1 MEACNIALEEAG
13 YNKVK
18 SKVTILKDLDG
29 IVNDFPDAVIV
40 TKKEGRNVYYEYEDK
55 SFSIYNIPLN
65 DDEMAQLAQ
74 TISILSKFEGM
85 PNSIMEAMAMGM
97 PVVSTDCPCGGPR
110 EVIEDGVNGFLIPVG
125 DEDALADRICR
136 LIEDKDLR
144 ESFGKMALEI
154 EKKASADAVFAQWKE
169 YLESIVDG

>member
-1 MEACNIALEEAG
+1 MFLDMAQTKNALIRQRVIDRCLRSRWHYSVNDLMEACNIALEEAG

-85 PNSIMEAMAMGM
+85 PNFDW
-97 PVVSTDCPCGGPR
+97 VD
-110 EVIEDGVNGFLIPVG
+110 D
-125 DEDALADRICR
+125 
-136 LIEDKDLR
+136 LIEHFKYGNIQNSITFLAMKI
-144 ESFGKMALEI
+144 FGIKL
-154 EKKASADAVFAQWKE
+154 ASYFLGATKHLWKRTH
-169 YLESIVDG
+169 